1 MDRLMEMETYIRVVE
16 AGSFSA
22 AAKQLNL
29 GQPAISKTIAR
40 LEERL
45 GIRLLVRST
54 RGLMTTDAG
63 QRFFE
68 HAKRAV
74 VEADEAEQ
82 AVRDDS
88 AGLSG
93 TLRVTAALTFARLH
107 VLPELQMFL
116 DQHPQMDV
124 DLMLGDSN
132 IDLIVEGVDVALR
145 MGVLQDSS
153 MTARRIAQSPRRVMG
168 TPDYFARAGIPKIPA
183 ALSQHQA
190 IVYSQRGGGE
200 SWTFRHTDADVQ
212 NSDVVIS
219 GRVRVNA
226 AEGMRTAVLSGLG
239 FAVAS
244 EWMFSPELAEGKVQ
258 TVLAD
263 WTLPP
268 VDLWAVFP
276 SGRLVSAKARA
287 FVAFVDSLLNQPPG

>member
-45 GIRLLVRST
+45 GIRLLLRST

-82 AVRDDS
+82 AVRDSS

-93 TLRVTAALTFARLH
+93 TLRISAPITFARLH
-107 VLPELQMFL
+107 VLPALKTFL
-116 DQHPQMDV
+116 DQHPQLDI
-124 DLMLGDSN
+124 DLVLGDSN
-132 IDLIVEGVDVALR
+132 IDLIVEGMDVALR
-145 MGVLQDSS
+145 MGVLRDSS
-153 MTARRIAQSPRRVMG
+153 MTARRIAQSPRKVIA
-168 TPDYFARAGIPKIPA
+168 TPEYFSRAGIPKTPEM
-183 ALSQHQA
+183 LNQHQA
-190 IVYSQRGGGE
+190 IVYSQGGGGE
-200 SWTFRHTDADVQ
+200 SWTFRQKEQAI
-212 NSDVVIS
+212 DVVLT
-219 GRVRVNA
+219 GRVRVSA
-226 AEGMRTAVLSGLG
+226 AEGMRTSVLTGLG
-239 FAVAS
+239 LAVAS
-244 EWMFSPELAEGKVQ
+244 EWMFSPELTEGKLQV
-258 TVLAD
+258 VLTD

-276 SGRLVSAKARA
+276 TGRLVSAKARA
-287 FVAFVDSLLNQPPG
+287 FVAFVESLLVAHTE